1 MGAGSTAQ
9 ACPGCL
15 TPAPKEPSFSLCQQ
29 HQDQSSSPSHIIP
42 SSGPPWSS
50 HHPHSLPAQASSR
63 APNTSPPLG
72 NPNSWPSHSPSTWG
86 PPHLRDNISLSLAT
100 TNTKPRQPA
109 SSLCLLLSPWRP
121 QCHKGSSLATA
132 PDLDNNSLLVATTNT
147 ATVTVTVLASLLSR
161 AATSPSW
168 DSSCQLPC
176 LWPPSVRLLSCLLT
190 SSMTLDL
197 AWF

>member
-9 ACPGCL
+9 AHPGCL
-15 TPAPKEPSFSLCQQ
+15 APAPKEPSFSLCQQ
-29 HQDQSSSPSHIIP
+29 HQDQSSSPSHIVP
-42 SSGPPWSS
+42 CSGPPWSNR
-50 HHPHSLPAQASSR
+50 HPHSLPAQAPSR

-132 PDLDNNSLLVATTNT
+132 TTIT
-147 ATVTVTVLASLLSR
+147 QHPTWTT
-161 AATSPSW
+161 TPST
-168 DSSCQLPC
+168 
-176 LWPPSVRLLSCLLT
+176 WPPPTQPR
-190 SSMTLDL
+190 
-197 AWF
+197 